1 MANQGIVIIQYLF
14 MACIQLTR
22 SENMK
27 QLLCKCQALELIKDF
42 RCHLTQTLHKSL
54 HFFLPISNQKG
65 LYRKVHD
72 DEKATKLLDLHIF
85 R

>member
-1 MANQGIVIIQYLF
+1 MVNWSIAIIQYLL

-54 HFFLPISNQKG
+54 HFFVPISNQKG

-72 DEKATKLLDLHIF
+72 DENATKLLYLYIF